1 MTQMKIMV
9 SACLLPGFPL
19 KSAMVFV
26 VFPGIRQATIKASS
40 ADAATCSYGID
51 SRSVSIYSK
60 EGR

>member
-1 MTQMKIMV
+1 MIIIIMKEHLILD
-9 SACLLPGFPL
+9 AY
-19 KSAMVFV
+19 
-26 VFPGIRQATIKASS
+26 ASS